1 LDSDDFTAIA
11 HEGLAFMNPLAEE
24 DVEEMI
30 EALELEPGAHVLDLG
45 CGKAEILLRIVE
57 RYPDVRATGLDN
69 SLAVLAEARRQAEAR
84 VPESKVVLL
93 EEDVREYAPEP
104 GAYDLVVS
112 TGGVSFRGGV
122 GGTLAVL
129 AGYVASGGKL
139 LFGEGYWR
147 EEPTAEYLVA
157 LGAAREELKDYEGT
171 IEAAVEAGLDLKRAV
186 TSSVEDWDAYEDAWA
201 RNGERYAEKHEGEER
216 IPELR
221 EWIANGRARYRE
233 LGGREILG
241 FGLFL
246 FER

>member
-1 LDSDDFTAIA
+1 MDSDDFTAIA

-69 SLAVLAEARRQAEAR
+69 SPAVLVEARRQAEAR
-84 VPESKVVLL
+84 APESKVVLL

-104 GAYDLVVS
+104 GAFDLVVS

-129 AGYVASGGKL
+129 RAMSRAGASSSSARATGA
-139 LFGEGYWR
+139 R
-147 EEPTAEYLVA
+147 SRPRSISSRSA
-157 LGAAREELKDYEGT
+157 LR
-171 IEAAVEAGLDLKRAV
+171 
-186 TSSVEDWDAYEDAWA
+186 
-201 RNGERYAEKHEGEER
+201 
-216 IPELR
+216 
-221 EWIANGRARYRE
+221 GRS
-233 LGGREILG
+233 
-241 FGLFL
+241 
-246 FER
+246 

>member
-1 LDSDDFTAIA
+1 
-11 HEGLAFMNPLAEE
+11 MNPLAEE

-69 SLAVLAEARRQAEAR
+69 SPVIVGEARRQAAAR

-104 GAYDLVVS
+104 GTFDLVVS

-129 AGYVASGGKL
+129 AGYVTNGGKL

-147 EEPTAEYLVA
+147 EEPSAEYLVA
-157 LGAAREELKDYEGT
+157 LGAAREELRDYEGT
-171 IEAAVEAGLDLKRAV
+171 IEAANDVGLELLRAV
-186 TSSVEDWDAYEDAWA
+186 TSSIEDWDRYEDSWA
-201 RNGERYAEKHEGEER
+201 ENGERWAAAHADEPGVE
-216 IPELR
+216 ELR
-221 EWIANGRARYRE
+221 EWIASGRERYRE
-233 LGGREILG
+233 LGGRETLG
-241 FGLFL
+241 
-246 FER
+246 